1 MEQSPFSAG
10 GSVAE
15 MKWTIAYYPNIADLS
30 AAEAFAKKHNDR
42 YILFG
47 ERGLS
52 PFLMKFDGNSLF
64 PLIEIA
70 LSNKNRELFSNTILS
85 APKAGFSGAV
95 ITTGSFK
102 RNENM
107 PMPVF
112 DLDVTQA
119 LRIAIELKKNG
130 LLPHDFR
137 IGVRAASGSEPA
149 ELRARHFIELGA
161 DFIVLSNANMISG
174 IEARTM
180 ICEEPAVQ

>member
-15 MKWTIAYYPNIADLS
+15 MKGTIAYYPNIENLS
-30 AAEAFAKKHNDR
+30 AAEAFAKKHADR

-52 PFLMKFDGNSLF
+52 PFLMKCDGNALPF
-64 PLIEIA
+64 LVEIA
-70 LSNKNRELFSNTILS
+70 LSNKNRELFINTLLS

-95 ITTGSFK
+95 ITTGSFE
-102 RNENM
+102 RNDNM

-112 DLDVTQA
+112 DLDATQA
-119 LRIAIELKKNG
+119 LRIAIELKQNG

-137 IGVRAASGSEPA
+137 IGVRAAAGSEPA
-149 ELRARHFIELGA
+149 ELRARHFIALGA
-161 DFIVLSNANMISG
+161 DFIVLSHTHLISG
-174 IEARTM
+174 IEANIM
-180 ICEEPAVQ
+180 ICEEPAAQ